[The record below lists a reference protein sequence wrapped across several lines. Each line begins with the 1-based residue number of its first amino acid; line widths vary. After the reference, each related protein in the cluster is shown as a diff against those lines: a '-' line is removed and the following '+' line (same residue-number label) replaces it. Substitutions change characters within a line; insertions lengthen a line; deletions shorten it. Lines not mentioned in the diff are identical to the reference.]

1 MMNEEKRKMYA
12 EASKRA
18 GEIARESHRKDGE
31 ELKEKILDV
40 FGEDFKKTWI
50 EDLEALET
58 TEERIKYVL
67 DRKNLMARVFFPED
81 YKRLKGVDT
90 DAG

>member
-18 GEIARESHRKDGE
+18 GEIARDNRKDGE
-31 ELKEKILDV
+31 ALKEKILEV
-40 FGEDFKKTWI
+40 FGEDIKKTWI

-81 YKRLKGVDT
+81 YKKLKGV
-90 DAG
+90 